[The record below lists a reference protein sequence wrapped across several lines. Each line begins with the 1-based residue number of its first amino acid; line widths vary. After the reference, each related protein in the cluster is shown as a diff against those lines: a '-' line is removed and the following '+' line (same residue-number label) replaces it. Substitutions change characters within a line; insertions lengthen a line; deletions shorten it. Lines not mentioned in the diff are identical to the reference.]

1 MFGRSQFNKTTFNVT
16 APFLGLYVDIR
27 ARYDVSVPRLSARVD
42 LGEVNFRSNFA
53 MESDLLYV
61 RVPFAETAMRSEF
74 SVVAKL
80 AEMVPIGNVE
90 IPVITSV
97 TAPALK
103 DDATEEFSLENVF
116 LAPDDVL
123 IIDTD
128 VLEIQLNDENLLE
141 SWVTGGVFFQLLPGN
156 NRIQI
161 DTNPGDCNL
170 AITVLWADRY
180 L

>member
-1 MFGRSQFNKTTFNVT
+1 MFGRAQFNKTTFNVT

-42 LGEVNFRSNFA
+42 LGEVDFRSNFA
-53 MESDLLYV
+53 TESGLLYV
-61 RVPFAETAMRSEF
+61 RIPLAETAMRAAF
-74 SVVAKL
+74 AVDAKL
-80 AEMVPIGNVE
+80 AVMVPLGGVE

-97 TAPALK
+97 SAPTLK

-141 SWVTGGVFFQLLPGN
+141 SWVSGGVFFQLLPGN
-156 NRIQI
+156 NRIQV
-161 DTNPGDCNL
+161 DTNPGECNL
-170 AITVLWADRY
+170 AITVLWADRF